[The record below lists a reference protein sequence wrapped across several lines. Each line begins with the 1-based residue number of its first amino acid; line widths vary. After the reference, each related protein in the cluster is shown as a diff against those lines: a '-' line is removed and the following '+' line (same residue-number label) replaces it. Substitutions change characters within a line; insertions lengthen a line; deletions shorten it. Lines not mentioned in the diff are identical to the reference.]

1 MTDSNKARRENVF
14 EILDNMMLHLN
25 RTKHLF
31 LLMILTVLIL
41 PPISMLVMVQ
51 VFDPPFEGKQFRSEY
66 LREELG
72 LPERTLTDEQKQLIK
87 EKFDRAKPPFKAPQ
101 IIITVISL
109 VWLGIG
115 IRQWF
120 VISKW
125 SKRYKKFKEQ
135 QDEIDKK
142 LEDDNSED

>member
-1 MTDSNKARRENVF
+1 M
-14 EILDNMMLHLN
+14 
-25 RTKHLF
+25 
-31 LLMILTVLIL
+31 
-41 PPISMLVMVQ
+41 
-51 VFDPPFEGKQFRSEY
+51 FDPPFEGKYFRYDY

-72 LPERTLTDEQKQLIK
+72 LPEESLTDEQKQLIK
-87 EKFDRAKPPFKAPQ
+87 EKFDRHKPPFKGPQ

-125 SKRYKKFKEQ
+125 SKKYKKFKEQ

-142 LEDDNSED
+142 LKNDSDDESSTEE